1 LIGLKAGMLDAAVS
15 GAGGS
20 QRENT
25 IWDKS
30 GTSVSIAPRAMLIKI
45 PCNVGDVVAGWLHRF
60 TFEFAREAPSHLR
73 HLSPE
78 HIMSLDM
85 SEEREGAQ

>member
-1 LIGLKAGMLDAAVS
+1 
-15 GAGGS
+15 
-20 QRENT
+20 
-25 IWDKS
+25 
-30 GTSVSIAPRAMLIKI
+30 MLIKI